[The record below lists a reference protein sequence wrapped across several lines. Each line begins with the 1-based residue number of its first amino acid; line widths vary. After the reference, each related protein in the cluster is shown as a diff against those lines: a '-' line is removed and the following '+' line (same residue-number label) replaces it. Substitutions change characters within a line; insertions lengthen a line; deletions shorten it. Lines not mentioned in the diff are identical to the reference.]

1 MRPDGFR
8 ASLHLPV
15 PESIR
20 GKMAPGKR
28 LVVRLVRG
36 CGCRTVCGT
45 EVSRVCLLMK
55 KTGCS
60 NWGPG
65 KTLMGCRLLIIS
77 VIHIEN
83 TFAGGEVWQEV
94 SITK

>member
-1 MRPDGFR
+1 MFID
-8 ASLHLPV
+8 
-15 PESIR
+15 E
-20 GKMAPGKR
+20 
-28 LVVRLVRG
+28 
-36 CGCRTVCGT
+36 
-45 EVSRVCLLMK
+45 

-83 TFAGGEVWQEV
+83 TFSGGGRGEDGRGGLAGGFYHQIVVILLGKSSFCLVFLHYDDERM
-94 SITK
+94 